1 MNSAASAMPSG
12 PTFVPQRRNAHGD
25 AASTFSFAVTQIS
38 QQLRVCGVKVTVP
51 LAWRLMIWT
60 GAAVKNIFLAG
71 VAIITTLA
79 AGPVRAA
86 DMRAAPLPPP
96 VTAYNW
102 TGWYGGVNGGAG
114 FSRSQSV
121 DVLETFNGASFFSGN
136 FGTLKAHGPFGGGQI
151 GYNWQTG
158 PFVLGSRPTSKPRTS
173 ATLKASP

>member
-1 MNSAASAMPSG
+1 M
-12 PTFVPQRRNAHGD
+12 
-25 AASTFSFAVTQIS
+25 
-38 QQLRVCGVKVTVP
+38 
-51 LAWRLMIWT
+51 
-60 GAAVKNIFLAG
+60 KNIFLAG

-102 TGWYGGVNGGAG
+102 TGWYGGVNGGAA

-121 DVLETFNGASFFSGN
+121 DVLETLDGASFFSGN

-158 PFVLGSRPTSKPRTS
+158 PFVLGVETDIQGSDISDNQTVTIP
-173 ATLKASP
+173 